1 MACLQ
6 LIQGDDSLHS
16 GCGDSGHKAQDLNI
30 APRFDREDHDMK
42 AFLFGLGAACVATM
56 AMADPVE
63 DFYKGKQIQIIVGYD
78 AGGGYD
84 VYARLI
90 SRHFGKFMPGH
101 PGVIVQNMPGA
112 GSLRAAN
119 HIYVAAPKD
128 GTALATF
135 ARNMPLMGVLGGNAN
150 VQFDARKYTWLGSP
164 TSAQDDAYMLWVRK
178 DAKAK
183 SLDEARRPGGPEII
197 LGGTS
202 EGSTDTDVAML
213 MRKTIG
219 LNFKIVSGYPGS
231 NGLNVAIERNE
242 IEGRFIGQSAVAS
255 TQPAWMKPDS
265 NMRPLLQFARATRLA
280 QFPDV
285 PTARE
290 LAKDEVSRQLIE
302 LAEIPYILSRPVVGP
317 PGVPADR
324 AKALQKAFL
333 DMTKDKEFLADAEK
347 LRIDISPVGADE
359 ALDMLDRLAKAPEDL
374 KDEIRKL
381 QSSGN

>member
-1 MACLQ
+1 
-6 LIQGDDSLHS
+6 
-16 GCGDSGHKAQDLNI
+16 
-30 APRFDREDHDMK
+30 MK
-42 AFLFGLGAACVATM
+42 AFLLGLGAACLATM
-56 AMADPVE
+56 AVADPVE

-78 AGGGYD
+78 VGGGYD

-90 SRHFGKFMPGH
+90 SRHFSKFMPGH

-135 ARNMPLMGVLGGNAN
+135 ARNMPLMGVLGGNPN

-183 SLDEARRPGGPEII
+183 SLDEARRLGGPEII

-219 LNFKIVSGYPGS
+219 LNFRIVSGYPGS

-255 TQPAWMKPDS
+255 TQPGWMKPDS

-302 LAEIPYILSRPVVGP
+302 LAEIPYILSRPLVGP
-317 PGVPADR
+317 PGIPADR

-374 KDEIRKL
+374 KEEIRKL

>member
-1 MACLQ
+1 M
-6 LIQGDDSLHS
+6 
-16 GCGDSGHKAQDLNI
+16 
-30 APRFDREDHDMK
+30 MK
-42 AFLFGLGAACVATM
+42 AFLFGLGAACVASM

-183 SLDEARRPGGPEII
+183 SLDEARRPGGPDII

-290 LAKDEVSRQLIE
+290 LAKEEVARQLIE

>member
-1 MACLQ
+1 
-6 LIQGDDSLHS
+6 
-16 GCGDSGHKAQDLNI
+16 
-30 APRFDREDHDMK
+30 MK

-183 SLDEARRPGGPEII
+183 SLDEARRPGGPDII

>member
-1 MACLQ
+1 MKALLYGISAACLA
-6 LIQGDDSLHS
+6 SL
-16 GCGDSGHKAQDLNI
+16 AL
-30 APRFDREDHDMK
+30 
-42 AFLFGLGAACVATM
+42 
-56 AMADPVE
+56 ADPIE

-84 VYARLI
+84 VYARLV
-90 SRHFGKFMPGH
+90 SRHFSKFMPGH
-101 PGVIVQNMPGA
+101 PGVVVQNMPGA

-135 ARNMPLMGVLGGNAN
+135 ARNMPLMGVLGGNPN
-150 VQFDARKYTWLGSP
+150 VQFDARKYTWIGSP

-183 SLDEARRPGGPEII
+183 SLEEARRPGGPEII

-219 LNFKIVSGYPGS
+219 LNFRIVSGYPGS

-255 TQPAWMKPDS
+255 TQSGWLKTDS
-265 NMRPLLQFARATRLA
+265 NMHPLLQFARATRLP

-290 LAKDEVSRQLIE
+290 LAKDEASRQLIE
-302 LAEIPYILSRPVVGP
+302 LAEIPYILSRPIVGP
-317 PGVPADR
+317 PNIPSDR
-324 AKALQKAFL
+324 ALALQKAFM
-333 DMTKDKEFLADAEK
+333 DMTRDPEFLADAAK

-359 ALDMLDRLAKAPEDL
+359 ALEMLDRLAKAPEEL
-374 KDEIRKL
+374 KEEIRKL